1 MVDRA
6 TEGLAPNPRLGDRA
20 NDPNINTADMA
31 NTAPGANA
39 AKPNVGKLNIVRL
52 RAIKLNAAHAAKPCL
67 LANPRRLAEGNCKKQ
82 RPDRQRQN
90 QNVGNAFHRSFPNN
104 FSSVYQA
111 RVENVQ
117 FPKSRQIRIY
127 NLQQSSEKELPKKN
141 FRKNLGLALK
151 TSCPGRSAPPPNTP
165 KTQRESLESQT
176 LPLIFGLPRSQSL
189 TLSTPKLE

>member
-39 AKPNVGKLNIVRL
+39 AKLNIVKLNTVRP
-52 RAIKLNAAHAAKPCL
+52 RAIKLNVVHAAKPCL

-127 NLQQSSEKELPKKN
+127 NLQQSFEKELPKKN
-141 FRKNLGLALK
+141 FRKNLELALK
-151 TSCPGRSAPPPNTP
+151 TSCLGRSAPTAQHPQNTAGEP
-165 KTQRESLESQT
+165 GIPDSPVNFWGTKGSKSD
-176 LPLIFGLPRSQSL
+176 P
-189 TLSTPKLE
+189 

>member
-20 NDPNINTADMA
+20 NDPNINTA
-31 NTAPGANA
+31 NGANA
-39 AKPNVGKLNIVRL
+39 DKLNLIKL
-52 RAIKLNAAHAAKPCL
+52 SWIKLNLSKPCL

-117 FPKSRQIRIY
+117 FPKSRQVRIY

-141 FRKNLGLALK
+141 FQKNIELALK
-151 TSCPGRSAPPPNTP
+151 TVCSGRSAPPPNTP
-165 KTQRESLESQT
+165 KTRRESLEFQT
-176 LPLIFGLPRSQSL
+176 LPLICGLPRGQSL